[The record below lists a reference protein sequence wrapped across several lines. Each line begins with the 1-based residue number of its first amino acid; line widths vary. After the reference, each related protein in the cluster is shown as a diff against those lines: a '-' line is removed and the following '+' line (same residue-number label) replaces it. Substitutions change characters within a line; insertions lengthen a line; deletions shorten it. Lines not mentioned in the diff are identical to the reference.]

1 MDLKA
6 YKLNDELYIKMNSR
20 GKPLTKFENFK
31 AKFEK
36 FLKNFDSQKT
46 RSFKLKFS
54 NKGKKVSLK
63 DIFPTILIL
72 NGQI

>member
-1 MDLKA
+1 
-6 YKLNDELYIKMNSR
+6 MNSR

-54 NKGKKVSLK
+54 NKGKKLV
-63 DIFPTILIL
+63 
-72 NGQI
+72 

>member
-63 DIFPTILIL
+63 EYFPTILIL